1 MMFGRWHVCDRH
13 GHLRS
18 TGSPRL
24 ADQPSE
30 TYHRVLSASTDGV
43 EYDRAM
49 DEQTV
54 DELEATTL
62 ALKQLGLNS
71 GATVVGVAS
80 ASAFNEYVPEGH
92 RPSDFMP
99 GAKSV
104 VVAGSLG
111 PSNAAWQ
118 SPNRRLM
125 EITGYDFRENVAS
138 LVMAEHIETVHGYQA
153 MQAPALPTSGQHP
166 PMSMMLAAVLAG
178 LGTRSIAANIILH
191 PTYGLLYYAAA
202 ITTMPLVP
210 DHQLEDNVCPAR
222 SCVKMYELEGKTP
235 CMAVCPADDGG
246 CIDATIDDGEITS
259 SYFNRERC
267 STRAMNFGIRG
278 HIKQVELLTA
288 ADDIDEAKAVLYSD
302 DFRRNLSSVGR
313 YKESVAQCFECMRV
327 CPVGRYRRKLK

>member
-1 MMFGRWHVCDRH
+1 MLHDVRTCII
-13 GHLRS
+13 
-18 TGSPRL
+18 
-24 ADQPSE
+24 
-30 TYHRVLSASTDGV
+30 ASVGLD
-43 EYDRAM
+43 
-49 DEQTV
+49 DEQAAV
-54 DELEATTL
+54 ATDAIKQL
-62 ALKQLGLNS
+62 ALDS
-71 GATVVGVAS
+71 GATVVGIA
-80 ASAFNEYVPEGH
+80 ATGAFNEYVPAGH
-92 RPSDFMP
+92 RPTDFLP
-99 GAKSV
+99 GAQSV

-138 LVMAEHIETVHGYQA
+138 LVVAEHIEAAYGYQA
-153 MQAPALPTSGQHP
+153 IQAPALPTSGQHP
-166 PMSMMLAAVLAG
+166 PMSMMLAAVLSG
-178 LGTRSIAANIILH
+178 LGTRSIAANIILN

-222 SCVKMYELEGKTP
+222 SCVKMYEMEGKTP
-235 CMAVCPADDGG
+235 CMAVCPADEGG
-246 CIDATIDDGEITS
+246 CIDATIEGGEISS

-288 ADDIDEAKAVLYSD
+288 ADDIEEARAVLHSD
-302 DFRRNLSSVGR
+302 DFRRNLAAIGR

-327 CPVGRYRRKLK
+327 CPVGRYRRNLK